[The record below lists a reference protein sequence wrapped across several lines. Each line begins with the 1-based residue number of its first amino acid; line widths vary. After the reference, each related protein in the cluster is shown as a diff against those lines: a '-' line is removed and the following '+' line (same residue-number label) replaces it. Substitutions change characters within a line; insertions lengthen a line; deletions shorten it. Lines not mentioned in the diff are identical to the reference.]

1 MVQIEKAD
9 HTIQGAYQMINQQ
22 FLIHEFPDA
31 EIVNREDDMGLPGL
45 RQAKMSYAPMGFAR
59 KYRIKQLDYQ
69 AGSAE

>member
-1 MVQIEKAD
+1 
-9 HTIQGAYQMINQQ
+9 
-22 FLIHEFPDA
+22 
-31 EIVNREDDMGLPGL
+31 MGLPGL

>member
-1 MVQIEKAD
+1 MDPFHFIIQMSLDFLSFSFSPFVQ
-9 HTIQGAYQMINQQ
+9 
-22 FLIHEFPDA
+22 EFPDA